1 VENGARLF
9 FEGMKKQ
16 TQEKEQLI
24 YLFTMTNNKTIQD
37 RKIIKPNSIL
47 FFLSK
52 NNCKRINS

>member
-24 YLFTMTNNKTIQD
+24 YLFTMTNNKTMQD
-37 RKIIKPNSIL
+37 RKIIKPNSI
-47 FFLSK
+47 
-52 NNCKRINS
+52 